1 MSCSN
6 VEYIQ
11 QNGFDFLPFSVRNKV
26 INNETENIEMT
37 NIESLICQPVF
48 THSKKMLLQI
58 KHKNPVLCL
67 AQAS

>member
-1 MSCSN
+1 MPCS
-6 VEYIQ
+6 
-11 QNGFDFLPFSVRNKV
+11 NKV
-26 INNETENIEMT
+26 INNEIENIEMT

-48 THSKKMLLQI
+48 THSKKMLWQI